1 MSEIY
6 DDVNVVDTDVDEVEV
21 IDPADV
27 TVETEEGGGLG
38 GVIAAGIGVGV
49 GVVGTLVVTK
59 FIPWAKDKK
68 LQHDKAKLAK
78 LEAKISE
85 AETEADVEVDEL
97 TPLTEEETAEIKK
110 LEQEAAKKKNKNSK

>member
-38 GVIAAGIGVGV
+38 GVIAAGIGGIGV
-49 GVVGTLVVTK
+49 GVIGTLVVKK
-59 FIPWAKDKK
+59 FVPWVKDKK
-68 LQHDKAKLAK
+68 LQRDKAKLAK

-85 AETEADVEVDEL
+85 VETEADVEVDDL
-97 TPLTEEETAEIKK
+97 TPLTDEETAEIKK
-110 LEQEAAKKKNKNSK
+110 LEEEAAKKKKNSK